1 MELLYQNETAAT
13 VYDILKHM
21 GATYIPLN
29 LHSHYSLLEALPS
42 PAEWV
47 QAAAARG
54 LPALA
59 LTDHRL
65 LTGAVEFYTCC
76 RKAGVQ
82 PILGLDLELD
92 YPDGPQRVTL
102 LAAGE
107 QGWPNLCRLSSALM
121 LPGEDEPGLAL
132 ATLDAH
138 STDLLLLS
146 GELGDPGGRRLAAL
160 ADLFPGRLYRALA
173 APPGGG
179 SGELLR
185 QAEQASSL
193 KLPFV
198 AAPPAYYLLPEQAAL
213 QRTLAAIRRAQPV
226 GKLAPQDVAPP
237 GAWFLSVEEMHRQYA
252 VVPGAID
259 ATFEVAARCQVELP
273 LGQPFYPRIPLSPGV
288 TPQQA
293 LRQKAE
299 EGARSI
305 YGSIT
310 PLIQQRLDHELEVIA
325 GRGFEPVFL
334 IVEEVLNFAR
344 RTGTPFSSRGSA
356 ASSLV
361 AHCIGITGPDPL
373 ALDLYFER
381 FLNPARSTPPDI
393 DTDLCSRRR
402 DAVIAHVFEV
412 FGVEH
417 TAMVGIINRF
427 RPRSAIADTAKAN
440 GLAPAEVRALAE
452 ALPHAFWSRR
462 EEEDE
467 NGKPVSPFAELSA
480 AHPDPLHQR
489 IIQQAQALLKLPRHL
504 SVHAGGLVVGP
515 APLTERIPLM
525 RSGSKGITIT
535 QLDLDTVEALGLVK
549 IDLLG
554 IRGLT
559 VLGDVAEALH
569 SWQRT
574 RYSRPLEVLEDIPG
588 EDAETSAR
596 IERGETIGCFQI
608 ESPGMRATLRE
619 IHARTPADLMV
630 ALALYRPGPLQ
641 GGLKDAF
648 VRRFKGEEAVEQL
661 HPALAPLLADT
672 YGVILYQEQVLRI
685 AHQLAGLSLAEA
697 DLLRRAMSHFD
708 PGKQMVTLREKFIAG
723 AQANSG
729 VPPETAARV
738 WELMSAFAGYG
749 FPKAHAASYAQ
760 VGWRGAWCKTHFPAE
775 FMAAVLANW
784 GGYYSQ
790 RVYLSEARRMGLA
803 VLPPHINHA
812 AGQFS
817 VCYPAGEAV
826 LYMGLDQVHG
836 LTQRTQQNIQRLRP
850 FGSLEDF
857 LARVDPRR
865 QEAEALA
872 RCGAM
877 EGLGSIPTLLERITP
892 GGWRAGQPTLF
903 ELQPETASDWSLEQK
918 VAAQQEILGVSLAAH
933 PLELLA
939 DRIRAAHAVST
950 LEAIARPGQRLTV
963 AGLRQVSRRS
973 RTAKGEWMLFLTLED
988 LDGMLEVVFFPD
1000 AYRRN
1005 RSALQTGGPWL
1016 ISGTVEID
1024 TERGETL
1031 LRADRAAPL

>member
-1 MELLYQNETAAT
+1 MLNPMDAAF
-13 VYDILKHM
+13 V
-21 GATYIPLN
+21 PLN
-29 LHSHYSLLEALPS
+29 LHSNYSLLEAPPS
-42 PAEWV
+42 PGEWV
-47 QAAAARG
+47 QAASARG

-65 LTGAVEFYTCC
+65 LTGAVEFYTAC
-76 RKAGVQ
+76 RKAGLQ
-82 PILGLDLELD
+82 PLLGLDLELN
-92 YPDGPQRVTL
+92 YPDGPRPITL

-121 LPGEDEPGLAL
+121 LPGEDEPCLPL

-138 STDLLLLS
+138 STDLLVLA
-146 GELGDPGGRRLAAL
+146 GNLGDPTGRRLAGL
-160 ADLFPGRLYRALA
+160 AEAFPGRLYHALA
-173 APPGGG
+173 APPGGRE
-179 SGELLR
+179 ELQY
-185 QAEQASSL
+185 QAEEARRL
-193 KLPFV
+193 RLPFV

-213 QRTLAAIRRAQPV
+213 QRTLAAIRRNCPI
-226 GKLAPQDVAPP
+226 GRLAPQDVAPP
-237 GAWFLSVEEMHRQYA
+237 GAWFLSPEEMRRQYGA
-252 VVPGAID
+252 IPGALE
-259 ATFEVAARCQVELP
+259 ATLEIAARCRMELP
-273 LGQPFYPRIPLSPGV
+273 LGQPFYPQVPLPPGLS
-288 TPQQA
+288 PQQA

-299 EGARSI
+299 DGARRL
-305 YGSIT
+305 YGHIT
-310 PLIQQRLDHELEVIA
+310 PAIQARLDHELEVIA

-334 IVEEVLNFAR
+334 IVEEVLNYAR
-344 RTGTPFSSRGSA
+344 RSGTPFSSRGSA

-402 DAVIAHVFEV
+402 DAVIRHVFEV
-412 FGVEH
+412 YGADR

-427 RPRSAIADTAKAN
+427 RPRSAVTDAAKAN
-440 GLAPAEVRALAE
+440 GLAPSEVRALAD
-452 ALPHAFWSRR
+452 ALPHAFWARR
-462 EEEDE
+462 DGEEEGGE
-467 NGKPVSPFAELSA
+467 SASAFAELSVA
-480 AHPDPLHQR
+480 YTDPLHQR
-489 IIQQAQALLKLPRHL
+489 IFQQAQALLRLPRHL

-515 APLTERIPLM
+515 TPLTDRVPLM
-525 RSGSKGITIT
+525 RSGSKGISIT
-535 QLDLDTVEALGLVK
+535 QLDLEAVEAMGLVK

-559 VLGDVAEALH
+559 VLGDVAESLY

-574 RYSRPLEVLEDIPG
+574 RYQDPLEVLENIPA
-588 EDAETSAR
+588 DDPETSAR

-608 ESPGMRATLRE
+608 ESPGMRATLRD

-641 GGLKDAF
+641 GGLRDAF
-648 VRRFKGEEAVEQL
+648 VRRFKGEEAVEHI
-661 HPALAPLLADT
+661 HPALAPLLEDT

-685 AHQLAGLSLAEA
+685 ANQLAGLSLAEA

-708 PGKQMVTLREKFIAG
+708 PGKQMITLREKFIAG
-723 AQANSG
+723 AQVHSG
-729 VPPETAARV
+729 VPPETGARV
-738 WELMSAFAGYG
+738 WELMAAFAGYG

-790 RVYLSEARRMGLA
+790 RVYLSEARRLGL
-803 VLPPHINHA
+803 VVRPPHINHA
-812 AGQFS
+812 AEQFS
-817 VCYPAGEAV
+817 VCYPAGEPV
-826 LYMGLDQVHG
+826 LYMGLDQVRG
-836 LTQRTQQNIQRLRP
+836 LTHRVIERIRRLRP
-850 FGSLEDF
+850 FSSLDDF

-877 EGLGSIPTLLERITP
+877 EGLGNIPALLERITP
-892 GGWRAGQPTLF
+892 GGWRAGQPALF
-903 ELQPETASDWSLEQK
+903 EMQTESSGDWSLEQK
-918 VAAQQEILGVSLAAH
+918 VAAQQEILGVSLEAH

-939 DRIRAAHAVST
+939 ERIQAAHAVST
-950 LEAIARPGQRLTV
+950 LEAISHPGQRVTV

-973 RTAKGEWMLFLTLED
+973 RTAKGEWMMFLTLED
-988 LDGMLEVVFFPD
+988 LDGLLDVVFFPD

-1005 RSALQTGGPWL
+1005 RSALQAGGPWL
-1016 ISGTVEID
+1016 ISGTIEID
-1024 TERGETL
+1024 AEHGDPVLRGERVTL
-1031 LRADRAAPL
+1031 LK

>member
-1 MELLYQNETAAT
+1 MSAAF
-13 VYDILKHM
+13 V
-21 GATYIPLN
+21 PLN
-29 LHSHYSLLEALPS
+29 LHSHYSLLEGLPA

-65 LTGAVEFYTCC
+65 LTGAVEFYTAC
-76 RKAGVQ
+76 RKAGLQ
-82 PILGLDLELD
+82 PLLGLDVELD
-92 YPDGPQRVTL
+92 YPDGPRRVTL

-121 LPGEDEPGLAL
+121 LTGEDEPCLPLSA
-132 ATLDAH
+132 LDAH
-138 STDLLLLS
+138 GADLLLLAS
-146 GELGDPGGRRLAAL
+146 DLGDPSGRRLGAL
-160 ADLFPGRLYRALA
+160 AERFPGRLYRALA

-179 SGELLR
+179 YGELLR
-185 QAEQASSL
+185 QAEEARRL
-193 KLPFV
+193 GLPFT

-213 QRTLAAIRRAQPV
+213 QRTLAAIRRNLPV
-226 GKLAPQDVAPP
+226 GRLAPQDTAPP
-237 GAWFLSVEEMHRQYA
+237 GAWFLSAEEMRLQYGA
-252 VVPGAID
+252 VPGALE
-259 ATFEVAARCQVELP
+259 ATLEIAARCTLELP
-273 LGQPFYPRIPLSPGV
+273 LGQPFYPQVPTPGQ

-299 EGARSI
+299 EGARRL
-305 YGSIT
+305 YGRIT
-310 PLIQQRLDHELEVIA
+310 PAIQQRLDHELEVIA

-402 DAVIAHVFEV
+402 DAVIRHVFDVYGAERA
-412 FGVEH
+412 
-417 TAMVGIINRF
+417 AMVGTINRF
-427 RPRSAIADTAKAN
+427 RPRSAIGDVAKAN
-440 GLAPAEVRALAE
+440 GLEPAEARALAE

-462 EEEDE
+462 EGEEGGE
-467 NGKPVSPFAELSA
+467 HPSPFAELA
-480 AHPDPLHQR
+480 AARRDPLHQR

-515 APLTERIPLM
+515 AALTDRVPLM
-525 RSGSKGITIT
+525 RSGSKGIPIT
-535 QLDLDTVEALGLVK
+535 QLDLGTVEALGLVK

-574 RYSRPLEVLEDIPG
+574 RYAGPLEVLEDIPSDDP
-588 EDAETSAR
+588 EVSAR

-619 IHARTPADLMV
+619 IHARTPDDLMA

-641 GGLKDAF
+641 GGLRDAF
-648 VRRFKGEEAVEQL
+648 VRRFKGQEAVEHI

-685 AHQLAGLSLAEA
+685 ANQLAGLSLAEA

-723 AQANSG
+723 AQAHSG
-729 VPPETAARV
+729 VPPETGARV
-738 WELMSAFAGYG
+738 WELMAAFAGYG

-760 VGWRGAWCKTHFPAE
+760 VAWRGAWCKTHFPAE

-790 RVYLSEARRMGLA
+790 RVYLSETRRLGLK
-803 VLPPHINHA
+803 VRPPHINHA

-817 VCYPAGEAV
+817 VCYPGGEPL
-826 LYMGLDQVHG
+826 LYMGLDQVRG
-836 LTQRTQQNIQRLRP
+836 LTRRTIERIRRLRP
-850 FGSLEDF
+850 FTSLEDF

-865 QEAEALA
+865 QEAETLA
-872 RCGAM
+872 RCGAL
-877 EGLGSIPTLLERITP
+877 EGLGSIPALLARITP

-903 ELQPETASDWSLEQK
+903 ELPAEDAGDWSVEQK
-918 VAAQQEILGVSLAAH
+918 VAAQQEILGASLEAH

-939 DRIRAAHAVST
+939 GKIAAAHAVST
-950 LEAIARPGQRLTV
+950 LEAAGRIGQRVTV

-973 RTAKGEWMLFLTLED
+973 RTTKGEWMYFLTLED
-988 LDGMLEVVFFPD
+988 LDGLLDVVFFPD

-1005 RSALQTGGPWL
+1005 RAALQGGGPWL
-1016 ISGTVEID
+1016 ISGAVEMD
-1024 TERGETL
+1024 AERGEPL
-1031 LRADRAAPL
+1031 LRAERAAPL

>member
-1 MELLYQNETAAT
+1 M
-13 VYDILKHM
+13 LKPM
-21 GATYIPLN
+21 NPAYVPLN
-29 LHSHYSLLEALPS
+29 LHSHYSLLEGLPS

-65 LTGAVEFYTCC
+65 LTGAVEFYTAC

-82 PILGLDLELD
+82 PLLGLDLELD
-92 YPDGPQRVTL
+92 YPDGSRRVTL

-107 QGWPNLCRLSSALM
+107 QGWPNLCCLSSALM
-121 LPGEDEPGLAL
+121 LPGDEMPRLPLAV
-132 ATLDAH
+132 LDAH
-138 STDLLLLS
+138 STDLIAIA
-146 GELGDPGGRRLAAL
+146 GELGDSSGRRLAAL
-160 ADLFPGRLYRALA
+160 AELFPGRLYRTLA
-173 APPGGG
+173 VPPGGG
-179 SGELLR
+179 QAELIR
-185 QAEQASSL
+185 QAEQARFL
-193 KLPFV
+193 KLPFT
-198 AAPPAYYLLPEQAAL
+198 ASPPAYYLLPAHASL
-213 QRTLAAIRRAQPV
+213 QRTLAAIRCNVTV
-226 GKLAPQDVAPP
+226 GQLAPQDTAPP
-237 GAWFLSVEEMHRQYA
+237 GAWFLSAEEMRLQYGGI
-252 VVPGAID
+252 PGALENTLEI
-259 ATFEVAARCQVELP
+259 AARSTVELP
-273 LGQPFYPRIPLSPGV
+273 LGLPFYPRVPLPPGL

-299 EGARSI
+299 DGARRL
-305 YGSIT
+305 YGRIT
-310 PLIQQRLDHELEVIA
+310 PDIQQRLDHELEVIA

-344 RTGTPFSSRGSA
+344 QTGTPYSSRGSA

-402 DAVIAHVFEV
+402 DAIIQHVFDVYGAER
-412 FGVEH
+412 
-417 TAMVGIINRF
+417 TAMVGTINRF
-427 RPRSAIADTAKAN
+427 RPRSAVSDVAKAN
-440 GLAPAEVRALAE
+440 GLPPSEVRTLAE

-462 EEEDE
+462 EGEEE
-467 NGKPVSPFAELSA
+467 SEHSSPFAELAA
-480 AHPDPLHQR
+480 AHRDPLHQR
-489 IIQQAQALLKLPRHL
+489 IFQQAQALLKLPRHL

-515 APLTERIPLM
+515 SALSERVPLM
-525 RSGSKGITIT
+525 RSGSKGIPIT

-559 VLGDVAEALH
+559 VLGDVAGALH

-574 RYSRPLEVLEDIPG
+574 RYAGPLEVLEDIPSDDP
-588 EDAETSAR
+588 EVSAR
-596 IERGETIGCFQI
+596 VERGETIGCFQI

-619 IHARTPADLMV
+619 IHARTPDDLMA

-641 GGLKDAF
+641 GGLRDAF
-648 VRRFKGEEAVEQL
+648 VRRFKGQEAVEHI

-685 AHQLAGLSLAEA
+685 AHQLAGLSLGEA

-708 PGKQMVTLREKFIAG
+708 PGKQMITLREKFIAG
-723 AQANSG
+723 AQAHSG
-729 VPPETAARV
+729 VPPETGARV
-738 WELMSAFAGYG
+738 WELMAAFAGYG

-760 VGWRGAWCKTHFPAE
+760 VAWRGAWCKTHFPAE

-790 RVYLSEARRMGLA
+790 RVYLSEARRLGLK
-803 VLPPHINHA
+803 VRPPHVNHA

-817 VCYPAGEAV
+817 VCYPGGEPL
-826 LYMGLDQVHG
+826 LYMGLDQVRG
-836 LTQRTQQNIQRLRP
+836 LTRRTIERIRRLRP
-850 FGSLEDF
+850 FTSLEDF
-857 LARVDPRR
+857 LARVDPHR
-865 QEAEALA
+865 QEAETLA
-872 RCGAM
+872 RCGAL
-877 EGLGSIPTLLERITP
+877 EGLGSIPALLARITP
-892 GGWRAGQPTLF
+892 GGWRAGQPALF
-903 ELQPETASDWSLEQK
+903 ELQAEDAADWSVEQK
-918 VAAQQEILGVSLAAH
+918 VVAQQEILGVSLEAH

-939 DRIRAAHAVST
+939 GKIAAARAVST
-950 LEAIARPGQRLTV
+950 LNAAARIGQRVTV
-963 AGLRQVSRRS
+963 AGLRQVSRRT
-973 RTAKGEWMLFLTLED
+973 RTAKGEWMYFLTLED
-988 LDGMLEVVFFPD
+988 LDGLLDVVFFPD

-1005 RSALQTGGPWL
+1005 RAALQGGGPWL

-1024 TERGETL
+1024 AERGEAL
-1031 LRADRAAPL
+1031 LRAERAALLA

>member
-1 MELLYQNETAAT
+1 MMRTA
-13 VYDILKHM
+13 
-21 GATYIPLN
+21 YIPLN
-29 LHSHYSLLEALPS
+29 LHSHFSLLEALPS
-42 PAEWV
+42 PGEWV

-65 LTGAVEFYTCC
+65 LTGAFEFDAAC

-82 PILGLDLELD
+82 PLLGLELELD

-121 LPGEDEPGLAL
+121 LPGKDEPWLGLDA
-132 ATLDAH
+132 LDAH
-138 STDLLLLS
+138 NADLLLLA
-146 GELGDPGGRRLAAL
+146 GDLGDPGGRRLAEL
-160 ADLFPGRLYRALA
+160 GEVFRGRLYRALA

-179 SGELLR
+179 REDLLR
-185 QAEQASSL
+185 QAEQARRL
-193 KLPFV
+193 QLPFV
-198 AAPPAYYLLPEQAAL
+198 AAPPAYYLLPEQAVL
-213 QRTLAAIRRAQPV
+213 QRTLAAIRRNLPV
-226 GKLAPQDVAPP
+226 GQLAPQDIAPP
-237 GAWFLSVEEMHRQYA
+237 GAWFLSTEEISRQYA
-252 VVPGAID
+252 GIPSAIET
-259 ATFEVAARCQVELP
+259 TFEIAARGKLVLP
-273 LGQPFYPRIPLSPGV
+273 LGQPFYPQVPLPPGL

-299 EGARSI
+299 EGARQL
-305 YGSIT
+305 YGRIT
-310 PLIQQRLDHELEVIA
+310 PAIRQRLDHELEVIA

-334 IVEEVLNFAR
+334 IVEEILDFAR
-344 RTGTPFSSRGSA
+344 RTGTPYSSRGSA

-393 DTDLCSRRR
+393 DTDLCSRGR
-402 DAVIAHVFEV
+402 DAVIQHVFEV
-412 FGVEH
+412 YSAER

-427 RPRSAIADTAKAN
+427 RPRSAVTDAAKAN
-440 GLAPAEVRALAE
+440 GLLPGEVRALAE

-462 EEEDE
+462 EEDSEE
-467 NGKPVSPFAELSA
+467 GTPASPFAELSA
-480 AHPDPLHQR
+480 VHRDPLHQR
-489 IIQQAQALLKLPRHL
+489 IFQQAQALLKLPRHL

-515 APLTERIPLM
+515 SALTDRVPLM
-525 RSGSKGITIT
+525 RSGSKGIPIT
-535 QLDLDTVEALGLVK
+535 QLDLEAIEALGLIK

-559 VLGDVAEALH
+559 VLGDVAQALH

-574 RYSRPLEVLEDIPG
+574 RYKGPLEVLEDIPN
-588 EDAETSAR
+588 DDPQTSTC
-596 IERGETIGCFQI
+596 IENGETIGCFQI
-608 ESPGMRATLRE
+608 ESPAMRATLRE
-619 IHARTPADLMV
+619 IHARTPADLMAAM
-630 ALALYRPGPLQ
+630 ALLRPGPQQ
-641 GGLKDAF
+641 GGLRDVF
-648 VRRFKGEEAVEQL
+648 VRRFMGEETVEHI

-685 AHQLAGLSLAEA
+685 AHQLAGLSLGEA

-708 PGKQMVTLREKFIAG
+708 PGRQMITLREKFIAG
-723 AQANSG
+723 AQAHSG

-738 WELMSAFAGYG
+738 WEMMAAFAGYG

-775 FMAAVLANW
+775 FMAAVMANW

-790 RVYLSEARRMGLA
+790 RVYLSEARRLGLT
-803 VLPPHINHA
+803 VRPPHINHA
-812 AGQFS
+812 ASQFS
-817 VCYPAGEAV
+817 VCYPEGQPV
-826 LYMGLDQVHG
+826 LYMGLDQVRG
-836 LTQRTQQNIQRLRP
+836 LTHRTIERICRLRP
-850 FGSLEDF
+850 FHSLEDF

-865 QEAEALA
+865 QEAETLAGCDAL
-872 RCGAM
+872 
-877 EGLGSIPTLLERITP
+877 EGMGSIPDLLARIGS
-892 GGWRAGQPTLF
+892 GGWHAGQPVLF
-903 ELQPETASDWSLEQK
+903 DFQAEGGADWSIEQK
-918 VAAQQEILGVSLAAH
+918 VAAQQEILGISLAAH
-933 PLELLA
+933 PLELLV

-950 LEAIARPGQRLTV
+950 LEAASHPGQRVTV

-988 LDGMLEVVFFPD
+988 LDGLLEVVFFPD

-1016 ISGTVEID
+1016 ITGLMEID
-1024 TERGETL
+1024 RERGEAV
-1031 LRADRAAPL
+1031 LRAERVSPLA